1 MVRLTGCCLI
11 IGSFSTMSLEGH
23 FDGKWPSQVLSM
35 KMHSAEQ
42 HEI

>member
-1 MVRLTGCCLI
+1 MVRLTGCFLI
-11 IGSFSTMSLEGH
+11 IGFFSTMSLEGH

-35 KMHSAEQ
+35 KMQSAEQ